1 MGTGVRAEAGNA
13 TFALI
18 THRMPLPPRS
28 PAPLDAPAPQ
38 VATPGVAAATPKR
51 GYTSKIDPFADLVGV
66 LPDRTIAQRA
76 GTTIG
81 SVQVWRSRRG
91 IPAPVGAP
99 LAPLALVDEEYAAS
113 RSDSDLADIG
123 LPAEPELPALTAY
136 RFRAARGAEM
146 REFFIVADDIGDAGV
161 RAIEALSRE
170 EGRPWRVV
178 AVSELGEALE

>member
-1 MGTGVRAEAGNA
+1 MGTGIRAEADNA
-13 TFALI
+13 TFALL

-38 VATPGVAAATPKR
+38 VTTPGVAAATPKR

-81 SVQVWRSRRG
+81 SVQAWRSRRG

-99 LAPLALVDEEYAAS
+99 LAPLAPVDEEYAAS
-113 RSDSDLADIG
+113 RSDSELADIE
-123 LPAEPELPALTAY
+123 LPADPDLPALTAY
-136 RFRAARGAEM
+136 RFRAARGAEV

-161 RAIEALSRE
+161 RAIAALSRAG
-170 EGRPWRVV
+170 GRPWRVV